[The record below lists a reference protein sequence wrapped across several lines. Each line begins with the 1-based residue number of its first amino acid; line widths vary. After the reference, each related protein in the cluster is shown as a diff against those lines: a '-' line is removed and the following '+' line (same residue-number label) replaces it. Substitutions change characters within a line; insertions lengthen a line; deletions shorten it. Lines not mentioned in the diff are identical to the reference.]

1 MKPTTKFIFSVCMLF
16 LGVYG
21 LVRGQ
26 VTVENEEGELTAE
39 ELVGLEEVLFI
50 GSGASGSP
58 NSFNEVY
65 IEQVGSNNWADI
77 SSNTNGNLAQIYQ
90 NGSENQILLSLN
102 TNNFLHQIIQ
112 NGNSNQIFEFTN
124 SPGMNIEA
132 LYNQSGDNNAL
143 FVHGRNSLSEKITVN
158 MSGDQTLIIRSY

>member
-1 MKPTTKFIFSVCMLF
+1 MLIF
-16 LGVYG
+16 GVYSF
-21 LVRGQ
+21 VNGQ
-26 VTVENEEGELTAE
+26 VSVENEEGVLTEE

-58 NSFNEVY
+58 TAYNEVY
-65 IEQVGSNNWADI
+65 IEQVGSGNWVEI
-77 SSNTNGNLAQIYQ
+77 TSNTNGNLAQIYQ
-90 NGSENQILLSLN
+90 NGGENQILLSLN
-102 TNNFLHQIIQ
+102 TNNFFHQIIQ

-124 SPGMNIEA
+124 SPSMNIEA
-132 LYNQSGDNNAL
+132 LYNQTGDNNAL